1 MFKYIENTQ
10 NHEIIMVYL
19 LYTYI
24 NMYIKIQQSVFNKR

>member
-10 NHEIIMVYL
+10 NHEIMVYL